1 MKSQVQ
7 QYGGSLKDKEDEI
20 VALREKLLIT
30 EKSVTLFRTRART
43 EMDGIKAVVVKSKE
57 NNEELLEESIKEKT
71 SIMGELKSLK
81 IKFSRSQKEVD
92 ALNNSYGKKISELN
106 AKISDFKYVK

>member
-1 MKSQVQ
+1 
-7 QYGGSLKDKEDEI
+7 
-20 VALREKLLIT
+20 
-30 EKSVTLFRTRART
+30 
-43 EMDGIKAVVVKSKE
+43 
-57 NNEELLEESIKEKT
+57 
-71 SIMGELKSLK
+71 MGELKSLK